1 MYCVLRCWTIWRS
14 LRCNSFMCSSKLM
27 NLDGKNLAYFIQ
39 KQNLRRLV
47 LMSNNKKKKK
57 KPKMPNP
64 KIFRKSAYLLVSEA
78 KG

>member
-1 MYCVLRCWTIWRS
+1 
-14 LRCNSFMCSSKLM
+14 MCSSKLM

-39 KQNLRRLV
+39 KQNLMRLV
-47 LMSNNKKKKK
+47 LMSNNNKKK

>member
-1 MYCVLRCWTIWRS
+1 
-14 LRCNSFMCSSKLM
+14 MCSSKLM

-39 KQNLRRLV
+39 KQNLMRLV
-47 LMSNNKKKKK
+47 LMSNNNKKK
-57 KPKMPNP
+57 KPKMANP

>member
-1 MYCVLRCWTIWRS
+1 MYSVLRCWKIWRS

-27 NLDGKNLAYFIQ
+27 NLDGKNSAYFIQ
-39 KQNLRRLV
+39 KQNLMCLV
-47 LMSNNKKKKK
+47 LMSNNNNKK

>member
-1 MYCVLRCWTIWRS
+1 
-14 LRCNSFMCSSKLM
+14 M

-39 KQNLRRLV
+39 KQNLMRLV

>member
-1 MYCVLRCWTIWRS
+1 
-14 LRCNSFMCSSKLM
+14 MCSSKLM

-39 KQNLRRLV
+39 KQNLMRLV
-47 LMSNNKKKKK
+47 LMSNNKKK

>member
-1 MYCVLRCWTIWRS
+1 
-14 LRCNSFMCSSKLM
+14 M
-27 NLDGKNLAYFIQ
+27 NLDGKNSAYFIQ
-39 KQNLRRLV
+39 KQNLMRLV
-47 LMSNNKKKKK
+47 LMSNNKKK

>member
-1 MYCVLRCWTIWRS
+1 
-14 LRCNSFMCSSKLM
+14 M

-39 KQNLRRLV
+39 KQNLMRLV

-57 KPKMPNP
+57 PKMANP